1 LIPGAEV
8 SGRKN
13 MAKVKMLR
21 NTVAGGMDVV
31 EGKTYDLDESDALLL
46 VQMGKAVPVAAKAKE
61 PENRDDEPKTKRAK
75 KK

>member
-1 LIPGAEV
+1 
-8 SGRKN
+8 
-13 MAKVKMLR
+13 
-21 NTVAGGMDVV
+21 MDVV